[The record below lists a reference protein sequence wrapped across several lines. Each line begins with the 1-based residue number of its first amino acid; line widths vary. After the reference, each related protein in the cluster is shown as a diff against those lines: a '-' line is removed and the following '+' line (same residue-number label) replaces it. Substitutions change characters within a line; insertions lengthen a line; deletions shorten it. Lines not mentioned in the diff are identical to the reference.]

1 MKTLTI
7 ILMTILILPNAD
19 AQNSYSLEKIL
30 THSLSIPLKE
40 IDVIIKSSTGAIDS
54 IELKDGSIVYD
65 AEIND
70 IIIKLNST
78 EFKLPVEGFKIPNSS
93 ASFIPSSINI
103 KKIDGDGSGGG

>member
-30 THSLSIPLKE
+30 THSLSISLKE
-40 IDVIIKSSTGAIDS
+40 IDVIIKNSTGAIDS
-54 IELKDGSIVYD
+54 IELKDGAIVYD
-65 AEIND
+65 TEIND

-78 EFKLPVEGFKIPNSS
+78 EFKVPVEGFKIPHSS
-93 ASFIPSSINI
+93 ASFIPNSINI